1 MAEARLI
8 SRGYR
13 IPAARSFTRDP
24 LLLPP
29 FNPLH
34 SSAIFSS
41 RFLAPVFPSSPSLPP
56 PLLPL
61 ERSLGRGRSSSQ
73 EERGKRVP
81 DTRAYFCIDCRQ
93 GSPLWTNRKAYERGI
108 KNRSRGKCLGRLPI
122 SRTSSIFILSYARP
136 LLANIFARKSIPT
149 TGRGRGESA
158 PLDSVKRV
166 M

>member
-1 MAEARLI
+1 MDTGYLPREVSLETLSSSRPSTPFTPPLYSRLAFWL
-8 SRGYR
+8 
-13 IPAARSFTRDP
+13 PSFP
-24 LLLPP
+24 PLPP
-29 FNPLH
+29 F
-34 SSAIFSS
+34 
-41 RFLAPVFPSSPSLPP
+41 PP
-56 PLLPL
+56 PP